1 MFRDAAAE
9 LRWHGHA
16 AAADEIGRLAVRWY
30 REALAAVKEDRPHE
44 YGKSKRY
51 VTLHI
56 AGSLYDLG
64 KWNEARDLYEGLM
77 REPMPPGYSYDY
89 YFAYDLE
96 PLGYLGIDAARR
108 GDRAAAEAFIQR
120 LGAID
125 RPYLLGNDLHWQAR
139 ITAALGECER
149 TVELLEA
156 ALRNGAAYWQW
167 GGFPLLREVP
177 EFAGLQ
183 CPALERFLAFKE

>member
-1 MFRDAAAE
+1 M
-9 LRWHGHA
+9 
-16 AAADEIGRLAVRWY
+16 
-30 REALAAVKEDRPHE
+30 KEDRPQQ
-44 YGKSKRY
+44 YGQSKRY
-51 VTLHI
+51 LALRLAGTLF
-56 AGSLYDLG
+56 DLG
-64 KWNEARDLYEGLM
+64 EWDEARTLYEAM
-77 REPMPPGYSYDY
+77 AEEPMPAGYSYDY

-108 GDRAAAEAFIQR
+108 GDRPAAEGFIQR

-125 RPYLLGNDLHWQAR
+125 RPYLLGNNLHWQAR
-139 ITAALGECER
+139 IAAALGECER

>member
-1 MFRDAAAE
+1 
-9 LRWHGHA
+9 
-16 AAADEIGRLAVRWY
+16 
-30 REALAAVKEDRPHE
+30 
-44 YGKSKRY
+44 
-51 VTLHI
+51 
-56 AGSLYDLG
+56 
-64 KWNEARDLYEGLM
+64 M

-156 ALRNGAAYWQW
+156 ALRNGAGYWQW